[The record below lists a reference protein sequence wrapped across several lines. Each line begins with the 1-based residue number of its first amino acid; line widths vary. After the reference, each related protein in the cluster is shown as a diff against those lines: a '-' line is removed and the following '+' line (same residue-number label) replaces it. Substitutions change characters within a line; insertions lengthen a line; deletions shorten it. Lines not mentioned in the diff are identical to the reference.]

1 LRLVVVRAALVL
13 PCQTCENADMGPA
26 GSAPSPIGSAGSILS
41 IGSAG
46 SILSIGSAGSILSIG
61 SAGSILSIGSAG
73 SILSV
78 GSAGSILSILSA
90 ISIGTIFSARARWAM
105 RAHLAD
111 HLTRRVGKRKL
122 TGEPPA
128 AGRRLSVV
136 R

>member
-1 LRLVVVRAALVL
+1 
-13 PCQTCENADMGPA
+13 
-26 GSAPSPIGSAGSILS
+26 
-41 IGSAG
+41 
-46 SILSIGSAGSILSIG
+46 LSIG

-90 ISIGTIFSARARWAM
+90 ISIGTIFSAKAQWAI
-105 RAHLAD
+105 RAHQAD
-111 HLTRRVGKRKL
+111 HLTRRAGKRRL
-122 TGEPPA
+122 TGEPAA